1 MLKSALERQSIGVY
15 IYYTTASKGIAMAP
29 NSQVTSHKKRTNL
42 SIDSQLLFEAK
53 LLGINV
59 SQGVFG
65 VRSCFLPQI
74 PNCDTE
80 LSTPQSSVNFKLQQT
95 NDRQLLPVLIEYFVL
110 QLGLQYL
117 RVNPESS

>member
-1 MLKSALERQSIGVY
+1 VY

-59 SQGVFG
+59 SQSAEAGLAQAV
-65 VRSCFLPQI
+65 
-74 PNCDTE
+74 
-80 LSTPQSSVNFKLQQT
+80 KLQKQK
-95 NDRQLLPVLIEYFVL
+95 RWL
-110 QLGLQYL
+110 QENNQAI
-117 RVNPESS
+117 ESSNDFVIQHGLPLAKYRHF